1 MLRVSQEAVE
11 VIRQPSDAEVRI
23 TVCATEVLHCPVTRL
38 ARTSQ
43 IVVEVLR
50 ANAAPPSSG
59 TQQPLIIIVAG

>member
-23 TVCATEVLHCPVTRL
+23 TACATEVLRCPATRL